1 MKSCIVAMLVLAS
14 ASALAAQRC
23 DDAGFARSSPT
34 ARFVDHGDGTVTDAA
49 SKLMWMRCS
58 LGQTW
63 AAPACAGSASR
74 HSWQAAQAAAND
86 VNRRGTHFYADW
98 RLPQIR
104 ELATIAEREC
114 ADPRINLA
122 VFPNTPADFY
132 WTATTRPVPAA
143 VASAFA
149 LSFAADGV
157 AYRDQD
163 AAFAVRLVRDDR

>member
-1 MKSCIVAMLVLAS
+1 MKSAVVAMLVLGS
-14 ASALAAQRC
+14 AAALAQQRC
-23 DDAGFARSSPT
+23 DDSDFALSTPT
-34 ARFVDHGDGTVTDAA
+34 ARFRDHGDGTVTDSA
-49 SKLMWMRCS
+49 SRLMWMRCS

-63 AAPACAGSASR
+63 SASSCVGSAER
-74 HSWQAAQAAAND
+74 HSWPAAQAAASD
-86 VNRRGTHFYADW
+86 VNRRGTHFFADW

-114 ADPRINLA
+114 ANPRINLA
-122 VFPNTPADFY
+122 VFPNTPADFF
-132 WTATTRPVPAA
+132 WTATTRPLPSA

-163 AAFAVRLVRDDR
+163 AALPVRLVRNNR